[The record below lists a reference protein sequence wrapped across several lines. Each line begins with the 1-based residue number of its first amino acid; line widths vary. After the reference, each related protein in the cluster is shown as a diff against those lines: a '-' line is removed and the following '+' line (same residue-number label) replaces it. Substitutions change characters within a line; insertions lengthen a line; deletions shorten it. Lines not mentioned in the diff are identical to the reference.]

1 MDLDH
6 PFRNAVFGGF
16 NRQDVLTY
24 LENTSRQTAQ
34 QRQELEQRLE
44 ALQSTVSQQDAQ
56 LAEQQEQLGRLT
68 QENSDL
74 KAQVEQL
81 SAHLESARAQHSQ
94 SAADLAQTE
103 QQAKAAG
110 QILLLYDSQY
120 PVEYAYVGAS
130 ARESR
135 VLALRTGVSG
145 DPVPSAWLDAMTYNL
160 SLLEELS
167 GAKGGDG
174 A

>member
-1 MDLDH
+1 MENLRDGLCRHDPAH
-6 PFRNAVFGGF
+6 AKQYEENAAAYI
-16 NRQDVLTY
+16 RQI
-24 LENTSRQTAQ
+24 
-34 QRQELEQRLE
+34 E
-44 ALQSTVSQQDAQ
+44 AIG
-56 LAEQQEQLGRLT
+56 GRL
-68 QENSDL
+68 
-74 KAQVEQL
+74 KAAAASLPFKTCVTFHDSL
-81 SAHLESARAQHSQ
+81 SYMAADWGLTVAASLSIGEESGV
-94 SAADLAQTE
+94 SAADLAQAE

>member
-1 MDLDH
+1 MAADW
-6 PFRNAVFGGF
+6 G
-16 NRQDVLTY
+16 LTVAA
-24 LENTSRQTAQ
+24 S
-34 QRQELEQRLE
+34 
-44 ALQSTVSQQDAQ
+44 
-56 LAEQQEQLGRLT
+56 
-68 QENSDL
+68 
-74 KAQVEQL
+74 L
-81 SAHLESARAQHSQ
+81 SIGEESGV
-94 SAADLAQTE
+94 SAADLAQAE

-135 VLALRTGVSG
+135 VLSLRTGVSG